1 MKKFIPIFL
10 LLTVSIFSQT
20 EYVSST
26 NPVYDFV
33 ERMETL
39 QIINDY
45 NSFELPKTR
54 GEIAGY
60 LKQIIKNE
68 NKLDDVDKKILQD
81 LKVEFEYDLHGTLEN
96 AQLMIGKGE
105 YSIFSQKQKYLY
117 YYTEPD
123 KFNLF
128 INLLGEGEVIFNND
142 IENKKNLSTTLGY
155 VGGVIRGTILNKFGF
170 YLRGINGNVFGNKET
185 ALLRNDLSYN
195 FKLNEKPDQAFFDE
209 TEGYATADFDLVKF
223 KLGQDRINIGYGP
236 VKALLDDNSPK
247 FDYIEFNIA
256 YKFFNFSYFHGKLL
270 GNTTYS
276 FDSTTGQIT
285 TVEEKYIGYHRI
297 GFNISRDVN
306 FGIGEFIIYGDRP
319 IDLSYLNPFS
329 FYKSIEHQNRDRD
342 NSMLFFDFK
351 NFSIQGLKLY
361 GTFLIDDIT
370 INKLGTGWWG
380 NQFMFNAG
388 LYSTNL
394 YKIIPLDFKF
404 EYIAIDPYVFTH
416 RFIRNNFTNFGYN
429 LGSFLHPNS
438 ELFYTQT
445 NYRFTNRLSLSGD
458 FSYSIHGANPLA
470 PDGSVKENVGGDI
483 TLGHR
488 IFDSETVHFLDGFLE
503 YSRTA
508 SITLN
513 YEPFNQIN
521 FYFNL
526 KYINQSLQE
535 KTNKDIQTFLTL
547 SAKL

>member
-1 MKKFIPIFL
+1 M
-10 LLTVSIFSQT
+10 LTVSIFSQT

-195 FKLNEKPDQAFFDE
+195 FKLTEKPDQAFFDE